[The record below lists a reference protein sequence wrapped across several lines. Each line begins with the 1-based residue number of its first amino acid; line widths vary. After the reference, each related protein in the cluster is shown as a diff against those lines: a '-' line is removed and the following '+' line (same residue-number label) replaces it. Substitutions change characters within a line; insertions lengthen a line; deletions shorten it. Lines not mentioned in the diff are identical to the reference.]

1 MCATF
6 ARRPPS
12 HAPRSPAAPS
22 WPAPNSTHTAPVPR
36 RLPPRWVGLLFLA
49 AFSVLFLVR
58 VGGGRLAA
66 PFGDSGDG
74 YNGATWSSG
83 SRALRDDPVASR
95 LGARSP
101 EQPYGFA
108 TYAHHPPLIYVV
120 TAGAQVINPSH
131 PELDA
136 RLLAASSTMVSA
148 FLMFGVL
155 AQLGVRTSVAVCGV
169 VLGYCVPMLFTF
181 GTMLDT
187 TTLAMAPAA
196 GFLLVWVRALRG
208 AGSAR
213 AAGVLAAVLCLGSWE
228 GVILVAV
235 TGVLTTFGS
244 RTETSRST
252 AVAIAWGAVVGLALT
267 WGWLLW
273 ANGSLDVVLEFGK
286 LRVAGDQS
294 GVETAT
300 LGESIVRQSRH
311 LVALF
316 GIAVVLGPP
325 AFVAAIRMARYRLVE
340 TALLVTVGL
349 YSLVF
354 FSGAAYHAH
363 WNYWLLLPL
372 AVGFAAIGEAIASRP
387 GGLLISGAVVG
398 TISIIFSLAYHS
410 NEEVAL
416 HRGIGVGRQLASAAW
431 PSDQRLAYASARYS
445 DFPPLAY
452 YAGRPAAP
460 VPETADPRHLVLFE
474 SRCGVVLDTVAEYRE
489 RSTRA
494 CPPR

>member
-1 MCATF
+1 MTSS
-6 ARRPPS
+6 RTKQGL
-12 HAPRSPAAPS
+12 H
-22 WPAPNSTHTAPVPR
+22 
-36 RLPPRWVGLLFLA
+36 RWAGLLFLA
-49 AFSVLFLVR
+49 TLSLLFVVR
-58 VGGGRLAA
+58 VGGGHLAA

-101 EQPYGFA
+101 EEPYGFA
-108 TYAHHPPLIYVV
+108 TYAHHPPLIYLV
-120 TAGAQVINPSH
+120 TAGAQAIIPSH
-131 PELDA
+131 PELAA

-155 AQLGVRTSVAVCGV
+155 LQLGVRASVAVCGV

-196 GFLLVWVRALRG
+196 GYLLAWVRSIRG
-208 AGSAR
+208 VGSAPM
-213 AAGVLAAVLCLGSWE
+213 AGVLAAVLCLGSWE
-228 GVILVAV
+228 GVILVVV
-235 TGVLTTFGS
+235 TGALATFGR
-244 RTETSRST
+244 RTEASRVT
-252 AVAIAWGAVVGLALT
+252 APVIAWGAVVGLTLT

-300 LGESIVRQSRH
+300 LAESIVRQSRH
-311 LVALF
+311 LLALLGVAAILAPF
-316 GIAVVLGPP
+316 
-325 AFVAAIRMARYRLVE
+325 AFVAAIRMARYRMVE

-349 YSLVF
+349 HSLVF

-363 WNYWLLLPL
+363 WNYWLMLPL
-372 AVGFAAIGEAIASRP
+372 TVGFAALGEAIASRP
-387 GGLLISGAVVG
+387 GGLVIFGAVVG
-398 TISIIFSLAYHS
+398 TISIVFSLVYHS

-416 HRGIGVGRQLASAAW
+416 RRGISVGRQLASAAW
-431 PSDQRLAYASARYS
+431 PIDQPLAYASERYS
-445 DFPPLAY
+445 SFPPLSY
-452 YAGRPAAP
+452 YSGRPAAL
-460 VPETADPRHLVLFE
+460 VEETSADPRHLVLFE
-474 SRCGVVLDTVAEYRE
+474 SRCGVVLDTVAAYSR
-489 RSTRA
+489 RSSRQCLSTA
-494 CPPR
+494 K